1 MNRQPKLEILYAD
14 AAMVV
19 VNKPAGLLSIPDR
32 FDQTLPSVKVMVREQ
47 YGSAYVVHRLDR
59 ETSGVMLMPLTPEA
73 HKALND
79 QFEHHTVVKTYEA
92 IVSGIVDKDEMTI
105 DIPITPDTRRK
116 GLMKPSAKG
125 KEARTILRVLERFR
139 LATHVEC
146 DLITGRQHQI
156 RVHCSAIGHPLLVDA
171 DYGTSSSFLLSS
183 IKRRY
188 NVSKGET
195 ERPLIDRLTLHARR
209 IAFDHPETGTRMT
222 VEAPP
227 PKDFSAT
234 LQVLRKYAAP
244 YASTFDAEFF

>member
-47 YGSAYVVHRLDR
+47 FGSAYVVHRLDR

-73 HKALND
+73 HRALND

-125 KEARTILRVLERFR
+125 KEARTVLRVLERFR

-209 IAFDHPETGTRMT
+209 IAFDHPETQQRMT
-222 VEAPP
+222 IEAPP

>member
-1 MNRQPKLEILYAD
+1 MTKKTRLEVLHAD
-14 AAMVV
+14 ESLVV

-32 FDQTLPSVKVMVREQ
+32 YDLTLPSVKTLIREQ
-47 YGSAYVVHRLDR
+47 FGSAYVVHRLDR

-73 HKALND
+73 HKLLND
-79 QFEHHTVVKTYEA
+79 QFEHHTVIKTYEA
-92 IVSGIVDKDEMTI
+92 IVSGIVDRDEMTI

-156 RVHCSAIGHPLLVDA
+156 RVHCSAIGHPLLVDS
-171 DYGTSSSFLLSS
+171 DYGTSSEFLLSS

-188 NVSKGET
+188 NVRKGET

-209 IAFDHPETGTRMT
+209 ISFDHPTTGERMT
-222 VEAPP
+222 IEAPP
-227 PKDFSAT
+227 PKDFAAT

>member
-1 MNRQPKLEILYAD
+1 MNRKVKLEILHSD
-14 AAMVV
+14 ASLVV

-32 FDQTLPSVKVMVREQ
+32 YDQTLPSVKAMVREQ
-47 YGSAYVVHRLDR
+47 FGSAYVVHRLDR

-73 HKALND
+73 HRHLSD

-92 IVSGIVDKDEMTI
+92 IVSGIVDRDEMTI

-171 DYGTSSSFLLSS
+171 DYGTSSEFLLSS

-188 NVSKGET
+188 NVRKGET

-209 IAFDHPETGTRMT
+209 ITFVHPDTNQNMT
-222 VEAPP
+222 FEATP